1 MSDQFYLCRDLYFSA
16 LLYAKRVPLEKAER
30 DGKTYWFYFEDKE
43 KCEQI
48 YKEFF
53 GRKVLVNARDY
64 VDAVNALR
72 DIIFQ

>member
-1 MSDQFYLCRDLYFSA
+1 MSDEYYLSRDLYFSA
-16 LLYAKRVPLEKAER
+16 LLYAKRVPLEKTKR
-30 DGKTYWFYFEDKE
+30 DGKTYWFYFEDKK

-48 YKEFF
+48 YQDYF

-72 DIIFQ
+72 DIIFN